1 MLEGFFTNLVSGVFG
16 KVLDGLDNK
25 REARA
30 LLRLLTLEL
39 KHNVA
44 LIDTLKADGPQW
56 SEGAAAVARALQGD
70 VLNMA
75 FLPSK
80 HYKDVHAAIAAL
92 PLPEDEDDGGAPAR
106 TQTTDGKLESLWV
119 RLRTVQVLGQ
129 QGSLH
134 PGQKDLRLLQRLT
147 NLRAAMQLVIGVVKR
162 ADAE

>member
-56 SEGAAAVARALQGD
+56 SEGAAAVARALQGE
-70 VLNMA
+70 VLNMV
-75 FLPSK
+75 FLPHDRYQK
-80 HYKDVHAAIAAL
+80 LRANIAAL
-92 PLPEDEDDGGAPAR
+92 PLPEDEDEGGEPAR
-106 TQTTDGKLESLWV
+106 TQTTDDKLESLWV

-134 PGQKDLRLLQRLT
+134 PGQKDLRLLQRLM
-147 NLRAAMQLVIGVVKR
+147 NLRAAMQMVIGVVKR
-162 ADAE
+162 AESE